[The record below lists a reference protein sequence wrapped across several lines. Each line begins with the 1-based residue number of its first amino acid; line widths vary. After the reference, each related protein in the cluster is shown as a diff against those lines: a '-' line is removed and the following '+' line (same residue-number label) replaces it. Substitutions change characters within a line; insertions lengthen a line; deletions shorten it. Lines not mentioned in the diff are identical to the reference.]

1 MVTRGYSG
9 RAVQEQAGSRRP
21 IIRNGP
27 RNLAQGE
34 GISILEHGRQ
44 KSLFRFQQARK
55 RMGMARGFGNVD
67 ATRLGATNNVV
78 VAATSTAAASAAF
91 RRQTYQFR
99 VATSVVCF
107 LKIGDGTASDAQLP
121 LNRVEYFIVTSGQK
135 ISAFSRTT
143 QTISVSEVT
152 Q

>member
-1 MVTRGYSG
+1 
-9 RAVQEQAGSRRP
+9 
-21 IIRNGP
+21 
-27 RNLAQGE
+27 
-34 GISILEHGRQ
+34 
-44 KSLFRFQQARK
+44 
-55 RMGMARGFGNVD
+55 MGMARGFGNVD

-91 RRQTYQFR
+91 HRQTYQFR